1 MTGMSDLQLNRLRF
15 TDLARQALDVARQE
29 ARRLNLDY
37 VGTEHILLGL
47 LKVRVGVAV
56 SALKEL
62 GVDRERVILRVESL
76 ERPGANIVS
85 QRRVEETARAKKTI
99 EFAAT
104 EAEELGHDYVGT
116 EHLMLGLFREG
127 EGVAGQILMGFDVRL
142 DTFRTET
149 LRLLNH
155 GL

>member
-1 MTGMSDLQLNRLRF
+1 MTGMSDLQSNRLRF
-15 TDLARQALDVARQE
+15 TDLARQALEVARQE
-29 ARRLNLDY
+29 ARRLNLDS

-62 GVDRERVILRVESL
+62 GVDRERVILCVESL
-76 ERPGANIVS
+76 EQPGANTVS
-85 QRRVEETARAKKTI
+85 QRRLEETARAKKTI

-116 EHLMLGLFREG
+116 EHLMLGLLREE
-127 EGVAGQILMGFDVRL
+127 EGIAGQILMGFDVRL